1 MRCTAATQD
10 CLPSRAGFSDSRVQM
25 HVPWPTSAA
34 EHKKTCQR
42 NQRIPLAPDGEH
54 VLAVAAVCAKA
65 HILRRGLLIA
75 DANAADRTTFDFTAF
90 EVELQVAE
98 HAILRGRILGHQKLS
113 HARANF
119 GIQCQ

>member
-1 MRCTAATQD
+1 MYC
-10 CLPSRAGFSDSRVQM
+10 SHAGLSSQPRWVFRQPGADARSLAHAGSEAQ
-25 HVPWPTSAA
+25 
-34 EHKKTCQR
+34 KKCQR

-54 VLAVAAVCAKA
+54 VLAVPAVCAKA
-65 HILRRGLLIA
+65 HILQRGLLVA